1 MTKEEK
7 IQILD
12 NAINLT
18 YKLLEKAYKERD
30 VNEIKTTVDIL
41 SYLECYADNLK
52 SRPGEQGCEKEF
64 SIAEAVNPVPEPEI
78 PTPAPAPEPEPVS
91 STLTKEEVRDKLST
105 YSNKYDHLDVAAIMS
120 EMGYSKLSDIPATKY
135 SELLEKVEAAVKEGA

>member
-12 NAINLT
+12 NAVNLT
-18 YKLLEKAYKERD
+18 YRLLEKAYKEGRD
-30 VNEIKTTVDIL
+30 VKEIETTINIL
-41 SYLECYADNLK
+41 SYLDYYADNLK

-78 PTPAPAPEPEPVS
+78 FTPAPSKATMS
-91 STLTKEEVRDKLST
+91 KEEIRDKLST
-105 YSNKYDHLDVAAIMS
+105 YSNKYDFLDVAAIMS
-120 EMGYSKLSDIPATKY
+120 EMGYSKLSDIPAERY
-135 SELLEKVEAAVKEGA
+135 GELIEHVEAHIKEGV

>member
-12 NAINLT
+12 NAVNLT
-18 YKLLEKAYKERD
+18 YRLLEKAYKEGRD
-30 VNEIKTTVDIL
+30 VKEIETTINIL
-41 SYLECYADNLK
+41 SYLDYYADNLK

-78 PTPAPAPEPEPVS
+78 FTPAPSKATMS
-91 STLTKEEVRDKLST
+91 KEEIRDKLST
-105 YSNKYDHLDVAAIMS
+105 YSNKYDSLDVAAIMS
-120 EMGYSKLSDIPATKY
+120 EMGYSKLSDIPAERY
-135 SELLEKVEAAVKEGA
+135 GELIEHVEAHIKEGV